1 MNLAFTLMRL
11 RADPRAA
18 LLASLALVFL
28 WAVATGAQVIDRVL
42 AVVGGE
48 PITLSDVTAA
58 ERFGFVPAS
67 DAGGDRVQA
76 GMNALIERQLQ
87 LIEVN
92 RYVPPEPRDS
102 DITARVEAVR
112 GRFASAEAFETA
124 LKETGV
130 SLAQLRG
137 RVRDDLRIE
146 TYLQQRFGSSYQPS
160 EDEVVRYYRASAY
173 RYRLAEALL
182 VRSHSWEALGRIDQQ
197 ERDLSDAINEFE
209 QQLFKFAEQARNNAV
224 QVRWLEAQ
232 RLVKRTRPD
241 LIPRFLVAL
250 ESELANIRDPV
261 VGHDERP
268 G

>member
-1 MNLAFTLMRL
+1 MVVALTLMRVPA
-11 RADPRAA
+11 RAHAA
-18 LLASLALVFL
+18 LLASTLALLFVST
-28 WAVATGAQVIDRVL
+28 VATGAQIIDRVL

-58 ERFGFVPAS
+58 ERFGFVPAA
-67 DAGGDRVQA
+67 DAGGDRVQS

-112 GRFASAEAFETA
+112 GRFASADAFETA

-146 TYLQQRFGSSYQPS
+146 SYLQQRFGSSYQPS
-160 EDEVVRYYRASAY
+160 EDEVVRYYRTHEPDFSRNGLLLPYAEV
-173 RYRLAEALL
+173 RGDVRQRLAADRMAAL
-182 VRSHSWEALGRIDQQ
+182 VRDW
-197 ERDLSDAINEFE
+197 
-209 QQLFKFAEQARNNAV
+209 
-224 QVRWLEAQ
+224 
-232 RLVKRTRPD
+232 
-241 LIPRFLVAL
+241 VAGL
-250 ESELANIRDPV
+250 RRRADVTILPK
-261 VGHDERP
+261 
-268 G
+268 